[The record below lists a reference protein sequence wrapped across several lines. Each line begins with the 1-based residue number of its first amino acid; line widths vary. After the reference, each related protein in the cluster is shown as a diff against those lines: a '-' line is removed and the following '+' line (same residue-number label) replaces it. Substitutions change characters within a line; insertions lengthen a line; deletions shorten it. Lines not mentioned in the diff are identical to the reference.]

1 MAQAAAVISRV
12 LAHSSPAPM
21 RAPVFLAD
29 GILPAMPRPI
39 HATIEV
45 SALQHNLA
53 VARAH
58 AGTRRVWAVVKA
70 NAYGHG
76 IEVAVQ
82 AFQDADGLALLDL
95 AEAQR
100 ARAAGWTKPILLLEG
115 FFEQRDLAEVDRLDL
130 TVVVHHAEQVRMLE
144 LHAAAATPIGVY
156 LKFDTGMSRLG
167 FSTLAES
174 RAAKG
179 RLTALGHV
187 RVDTLMTHLANGD
200 RIDAHLGPTS
210 VQEQLQR
217 FVELCDGWTGP
228 TSIANSA
235 GLFFHPQLG
244 DDSVRPGI
252 VLYGAAP
259 DPTHV
264 ASALHLRPAMYLR
277 SRLISTREIRA
288 GTTVGY
294 GGRFV
299 APRDMRL
306 GVVACGY
313 ADGYPR
319 HAPTGTP
326 VAVAGQ
332 RTSTVGRVSMDMLC
346 VDLSSMPGVEA
357 GAEVELWGGLVPIDE
372 VAALAQTVGYE
383 LMCALAQ
390 RVSVAVAPA

>member
-1 MAQAAAVISRV
+1 
-12 LAHSSPAPM
+12 
-21 RAPVFLAD
+21 
-29 GILPAMPRPI
+29 MPRPI
-39 HATIEV
+39 HATIEI

-58 AGTRRVWAVVKA
+58 AGARRVWAVVKA

-82 AFQDADGLALLDL
+82 AFQSADGLALLDL

-100 ARAAGWTKPILLLEG
+100 ARAAGWIKPILLLEG
-115 FFEQRDLAEVDRLDL
+115 FFESRDLAEVERLGL

-144 LHAAAATPIGVY
+144 LHSAAAATPIGVY

-167 FSTLAES
+167 LGSLDDARS
-174 RAAKG
+174 ARA
-179 RLTALGHV
+179 RLQALGHV
-187 RVDTLMTHLANGD
+187 RLDTLMTHLANGD
-200 RIDAHLGPTS
+200 RLDASLGPSS
-210 VQEQLQR
+210 VREQLQR
-217 FVELCDGWTGP
+217 FAELCDGWTGP

-244 DDSVRPGI
+244 GDSVRPGI

-264 ASALHLRPAMYLR
+264 AGTLGLKPAMHLR
-277 SRLISTREIRA
+277 SHLISTRELPA
-288 GTTVGY
+288 GATVGY
-294 GGRFV
+294 GAQFV
-299 APRDMRL
+299 APRDMRI

-326 VAVAGQ
+326 VAVDGQ
-332 RTSTVGRVSMDMLC
+332 RVGTVGRVSMDMLC
-346 VDLSSMPGVEA
+346 VDLASAPDAEVGT
-357 GAEVELWGGLVPIDE
+357 EVELWGGVIPIDD
-372 VAALAQTVGYE
+372 VAAAAKTVGYE

-390 RVSVAVAPA
+390 RVPVSVTPA